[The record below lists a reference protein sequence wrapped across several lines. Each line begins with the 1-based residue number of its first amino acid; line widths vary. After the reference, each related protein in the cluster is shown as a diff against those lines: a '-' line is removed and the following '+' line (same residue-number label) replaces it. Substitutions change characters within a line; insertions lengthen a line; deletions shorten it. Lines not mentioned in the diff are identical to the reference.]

1 MPSARCPRSRPADR
15 RSPSTMNRFECAFP
29 LFADVAIRWRS
40 RAVPRM
46 VSCAPPSNPSLASTP
61 SFVTANDD
69 SSPSSTKFVVTIAR
83 SAGAIGRDQ
92 NIYVTAGAL
101 VLGAWFGV
109 STAIAAAGG
118 FNSAVTGNFA
128 VPLLAL
134 TLGLP
139 VVVGVAVG
147 LTSSAIRELISQS
160 NIQPGV
166 IAVNALRIIPG
177 AVFVVL
183 GLFGVLP
190 AIFAVP
196 AGLGD
201 VIVGSGALLAYR
213 WVSSG
218 RWGRALVW
226 NVLGLVDFVNAAAL
240 GLATTP
246 GPLHV
251 LQTNPTSALFWMQPL
266 AIVPIFMVPI
276 YVLLHLVSVRYLVAS
291 RSKAPFSRALK
302 LEATS

>member
-1 MPSARCPRSRPADR
+1 MTTPVQMFVQVFTGGPA
-15 RSPSTMNRFECAFP
+15 
-29 LFADVAIRWRS
+29 
-40 RAVPRM
+40 
-46 VSCAPPSNPSLASTP
+46 LALSIL
-61 SFVTANDD
+61 VTAL
-69 SSPSSTKFVVTIAR
+69 IAR